1 MELIDKT
8 ALIAE
13 IKRRID
19 LLKANE
25 SGVFHAFASEMI
37 ITEYENM
44 LSFLDTLE
52 VKKAEEK
59 FERPSTMIEDS
70 ECVGSRMKYIDEDL
84 KPVAKFILEF
94 ANWNLHKDEWNHPVL
109 EVPLFRVLDALT
121 QRGKPYNETCKDCE
135 TECPN
140 FDEAQGTPIT
150 K

>member
-1 MELIDKT
+1 
-8 ALIAE
+8 
-13 IKRRID
+13 
-19 LLKANE
+19 
-25 SGVFHAFASEMI
+25 
-37 ITEYENM
+37 
-44 LSFLDTLE
+44 
-52 VKKAEEK
+52 
-59 FERPSTMIEDS
+59 
-70 ECVGSRMKYIDEDL
+70 MKWIGKDL

-109 EVPLFRVLDALT
+109 EVPLFRVLDALI

>member
-109 EVPLFRVLDALT
+109 EVPLFRVLDALI